1 MPLQISLHRYGG
13 EFNIYSPY
21 RESYLLF
28 AAKLNDR
35 KEIRVRIDP
44 RDIIGETEAMALGC
58 RNLSQQAQDV
68 IPEEEWEALKHKY
81 ANI

>member
-13 EFNIYSPY
+13 EFNTYSPY

-28 AAKLNDR
+28 AADLNGR
-35 KEIRVRIDP
+35 KEICVRIDP
-44 RDIIGETEAMALGC
+44 REIIGETKAMAFGC
-58 RNLSQQAQDV
+58 RDLSQQAQDV

-81 ANI
+81 ANM